1 MWEAEKGGL
10 FEPQFRRLRPTQ
22 LDLGNTTRCC
32 LNIETIKKTT
42 KGKPSMA
49 VQTCNLFPW
58 EVQTA
63 IL

>member
-32 LNIETIKKTT
+32 LNIETTKKESN
-42 KGKPSMA
+42 KGKTEYGS
-49 VQTCNLFPW
+49 TDL
-58 EVQTA
+58 
-63 IL
+63 